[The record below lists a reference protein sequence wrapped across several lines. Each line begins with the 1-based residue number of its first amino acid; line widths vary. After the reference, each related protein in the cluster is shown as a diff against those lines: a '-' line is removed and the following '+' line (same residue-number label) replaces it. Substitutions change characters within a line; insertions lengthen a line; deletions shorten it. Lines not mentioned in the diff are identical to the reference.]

1 MKASIRIA
9 AIPLLLFGALALA
22 DNHEPATGASEESS
36 NHLQVT
42 LISEK
47 EVVELNEQ
55 GEEVVRRI
63 PVEVALPG
71 DEIIYSIRIENI
83 GAEPATDVVV
93 VNPVPPDTAYVES
106 STFSSITGPAVSTG
120 FSVDG
125 GQNYL
130 PRGDLKV
137 MDQTGE
143 VRGAVA
149 ADITHIRWRLGVAL
163 PVGKSTLVGYRA
175 LVK

>member
-1 MKASIRIA
+1 MKVLTRIA
-9 AIPLLLFGALALA
+9 AIPLVLLGTLALA
-22 DNHEPATGASEESS
+22 DNHELAAGASEPPS

-63 PVEVALPG
+63 PVDVALPG
-71 DEIIYSIRIENI
+71 DEIIYTIRIENI
-83 GAEPATDVVV
+83 STEPAADVVV
-93 VNPVPPDTAYVES
+93 VNPVPPDTAYVEN
-106 STFSSITGPAVSTG
+106 STFSSLTGSTVSAA
-120 FSVDG
+120 FSADG
-125 GQNYL
+125 GQVYL

-143 VRGAVA
+143 IRGAVA
-149 ADITHIRWRLGVAL
+149 TDITHIRWQLSVAL
-163 PVGKSTLVGYRA
+163 PVGKSALVGYRA
-175 LVK
+175 VVK

>member
-1 MKASIRIA
+1 MNALTRIA
-9 AIPLLLFGALALA
+9 AIPLLLLGTLAWA
-22 DNHEPATGASEESS
+22 DNHEPATGDGATPS

-83 GAEPATDVVV
+83 SDAPASDVVV
-93 VNPVPPDTAYVES
+93 VNPVPADTTYVEN
-106 STFSSITGPAVSTG
+106 STFSSISGAGVKTS
-120 FSVDG
+120 FSADA
-125 GQNYL
+125 GQTYL
-130 PRGDLKV
+130 PRGDLV
-137 MDQTGE
+137 VTDQTGE

-149 ADITHIRWRLGVAL
+149 VDINHIRWQLDVPL
-163 PVGKSTLVGYRA
+163 PVGKSALVGYRA
-175 LVK
+175 VVK